1 MRFHGSVSAKPGKLE
16 EQVLTTIARAP
27 SIYRHPTFCV
37 ATSQASP
44 VSLAAAVHENRG
56 RMIKP
61 RIDVTIAPREK
72 LGGLRAFSEPDTRG
86 THKQHR
92 DTHKT
97 ERAVRR

>member
-1 MRFHGSVSAKPGKLE
+1 M
-16 EQVLTTIARAP
+16 LTTIARAP

-72 LGGLRAFSEPDTRG
+72 LPVLRAFSTLDTVG
-86 THKQHR
+86 
-92 DTHKT
+92 
-97 ERAVRR
+97 RASGVHAQNGECGEEVVSRLWHIFEESKPGD